1 MLSAVPILVASLG
14 ASAMPTPDSLAVAL
28 IVSEVRKQ
36 EGDRVLCL
44 EVDGKD
50 APSSV
55 LSAAQSKEHLVVLG
69 SNCQRS
75 MQGSFYRATHHDAM
89 FISVENFQ
97 PISDERAT
105 VNFNLYV
112 AGLWAVFE
120 TLEVRRTS
128 GSWVVTRVLKHN
140 EA

>member
-1 MLSAVPILVASLG
+1 MLSAVLVLVASLG
-14 ASAMPTPDSLAVAL
+14 ASAAPTPDSLAISLFAG
-28 IVSEVRKQ
+28 EVRKQ
-36 EGDRVLCL
+36 GGDRVLCI

-55 LSAAQSKEHLVVLG
+55 LSAAQSKEHLVVLA
-69 SNCQRS
+69 SKCQRS
-75 MQGSFYRATHHDAM
+75 MHGSYYRATHHDAM
-89 FISVENFQ
+89 FLSVENFQ
-97 PISDERAT
+97 PISEERAT

-120 TLEVRRTS
+120 TLEVRRTG
-128 GSWVVTRVLKHN
+128 GSWVVARVLKHS